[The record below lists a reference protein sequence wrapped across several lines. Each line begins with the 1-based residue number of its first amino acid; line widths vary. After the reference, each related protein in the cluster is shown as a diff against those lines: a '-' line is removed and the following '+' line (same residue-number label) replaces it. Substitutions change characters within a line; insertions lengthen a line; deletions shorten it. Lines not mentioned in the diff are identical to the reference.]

1 MNNPLFLIVV
11 MFAVMWFLMIRPQRK
26 RQHAQKMLL
35 ASLAPGDE
43 VLTVGGLYGIIR
55 ELEDNETIVVEI
67 ADRILVRVSRRAVAS
82 AVKAQDGD
90 DEEVV
95 EEADAD
101 DAATEDE
108 QVDTG
113 DR

>member
-1 MNNPLFLIVV
+1 